1 LLELVVFEVIDGG
14 LIIHA
19 SPFGRPR
26 RDRSWGR
33 VPMAEHVYGRTKAGK
48 PITDATIDG
57 WADHADRGYVD
68 GQLTGRKR
76 GRGRPPL
83 GDKAKSVGSVRLEPD
98 LRDEVVARAKADG
111 VTVSELVR
119 RALRKYLRSA

>member
-1 LLELVVFEVIDGG
+1 
-14 LIIHA
+14 
-19 SPFGRPR
+19 
-26 RDRSWGR
+26 
-33 VPMAEHVYGRTKAGK
+33 MAEHVYGRTKAGK
-48 PITDATIDG
+48 QITDATIDG
-57 WADHADRGYVD
+57 WADDADRGYVD